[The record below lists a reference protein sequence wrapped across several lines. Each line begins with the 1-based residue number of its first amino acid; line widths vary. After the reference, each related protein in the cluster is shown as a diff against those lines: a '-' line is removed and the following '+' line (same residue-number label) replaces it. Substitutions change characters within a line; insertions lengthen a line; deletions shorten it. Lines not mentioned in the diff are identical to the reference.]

1 MKSLKK
7 QKIVENLSK
16 CYSNNSYA
24 IIIDYKGM
32 NAQDTSNFRGE
43 LRKQD
48 GLKFLVAKNTLNR
61 KGAEGTEFL
70 SNLGILKGQ
79 CGTIF
84 CNDLLKVSKVLNNFC
99 FKEKKAKFIACIKG
113 GEVCDENT
121 IKELAALP
129 SLDVL
134 RTKLLYLLNSQQS
147 SFVRLLNEVAKN
159 GREGIPS
166 DK

>member
-1 MKSLKK
+1 MRLLEK
-7 QKIVENLSK
+7 QKIVENLAK
-16 CYSNNSYA
+16 YYNDNLYV
-24 IIIDYKGM
+24 IIVDYNGM
-32 NAQDTSNFRGE
+32 NAKDTGDFRGE

-48 GLKFLVAKNTLNR
+48 GLRFLVVKNTLNR
-61 KGAEGTEFL
+61 KAAEGTEFF

-79 CGTIF
+79 CGAIF

-99 FKEKKAKFIACIKG
+99 FKEQKIKFIACIKG
-113 GEVCDENT
+113 GEVCDEKT
-121 IKELAALP
+121 IKELATLP

-147 SFVRLLNEVAKN
+147 SLVRLLSEVAKN